1 MSAALAVNTRSGIGD
16 CDSIGTSSTSLMQPI
31 SSAKRSHW
39 RTASGVGSPIWGDIH
54 GLIA

>member
-1 MSAALAVNTRSGIGD
+1 MSAALAVNTRSGIGA

-39 RTASGVGSPIWGDIH
+39 RMASGSIADMGDIH